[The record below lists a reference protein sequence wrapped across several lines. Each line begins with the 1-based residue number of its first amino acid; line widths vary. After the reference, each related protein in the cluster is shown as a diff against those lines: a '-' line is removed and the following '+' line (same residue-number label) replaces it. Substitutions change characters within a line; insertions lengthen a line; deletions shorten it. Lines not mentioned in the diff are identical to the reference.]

1 MQSVEHCDKKKV
13 DCKVSSACTTTATA
27 TTTTSSTSV
36 PPSTSKATIAN
47 HTASTAAS
55 SQSANEKNTM
65 SATEIKL
72 KNKFCNTNTSPIK
85 TVIEKYK
92 NKIQPCD
99 SSESDEESV
108 SEVCYQIRHFR
119 NEKKKKIKKRDEKLY
134 IRSNVENTS
143 FFATPPN
150 QPMNIF
156 LFSVVRQP
164 ISLYLSLSRS
174 LAIYSIYMC
183 DKINQSF
190 ISF

>member
-13 DCKVSSACTTTATA
+13 DCKVSSACAS
-27 TTTTSSTSV
+27 SSTSV

-47 HTASTAAS
+47 HTTAAAAAASS

-119 NEKKKKIKKRDEKLY
+119 KRKEKKNLY
-134 IRSNVENTS
+134 IHEVYS
-143 FFATPPN
+143 FFSHSAHTKKKLLN
-150 QPMNIF
+150 LF
-156 LFSVVRQP
+156 LFSVVVRQLF
-164 ISLYLSLSRS
+164 ILLSLAHTLSHAHCRH
-174 LAIYSIYMC
+174 I
-183 DKINQSF
+183 
-190 ISF
+190 

>member
-13 DCKVSSACTTTATA
+13 DCKVSSACSTT
-27 TTTTSSTSV
+27 STSV

-47 HTASTAAS
+47 HTTAS

-119 NEKKKKIKKRDEKLY
+119 KKKNHI
-134 IRSNVENTS
+134 IRSTEKYFIS
-143 FFATPPN
+143 

-156 LFSVVRQP
+156 FLVFLRRTSTHR
-164 ISLYLSLSRS
+164 SCTLSH
-174 LAIYSIYMC
+174 
-183 DKINQSF
+183 Q
-190 ISF
+190 